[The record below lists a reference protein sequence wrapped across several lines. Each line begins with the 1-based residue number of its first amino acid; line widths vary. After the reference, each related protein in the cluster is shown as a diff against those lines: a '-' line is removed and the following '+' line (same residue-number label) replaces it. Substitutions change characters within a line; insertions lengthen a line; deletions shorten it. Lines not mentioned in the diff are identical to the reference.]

1 MRRRQKAVSTVSP
14 ENQATFDATM
24 AAAGSKATYTG
35 ASTSVVAWVLSS
47 EFGILFGVLLGLGG
61 FIVNWYYKHKEDK
74 RRQAEHDLKMR
85 KEK

>member
-1 MRRRQKAVSTVSP
+1 MSP

-47 EFGILFGVLLGLGG
+47 EFGILLGILLGLGG
-61 FIVNWYYKHKEDK
+61 FVINWYYKHKQDK
-74 RRQAEHDLKMR
+74 REEIEHARRMGMY
-85 KEK
+85 E

>member
-1 MRRRQKAVSTVSP
+1 MSP
-14 ENQATFDATM
+14 EQQTTFDATM

-74 RRQAEHDLKMR
+74 RQQAEHDRRMGMHQ
-85 KEK
+85 